1 MGKFIQLHALR
12 VCNVP
17 NSDEGFKD
25 LKTMICLNTD
35 YIAMVR
41 QIGSSCVIY
50 IDAPI
55 CSEDSEYNREGYK
68 WKPQSSAAE
77 ITVEELYEDVVKM
90 INN

>member
-1 MGKFIQLHALR
+1 
-12 VCNVP
+12 
-17 NSDEGFKD
+17 
-25 LKTMICLNTD
+25 
-35 YIAMVR
+35 MVR